1 MVKKINRRKK
11 DLYWHK
17 TAEICLEHEFK
28 PAMVAKV
35 IKDIFPQAEV
45 NGRHIGAYKRRLI
58 TEGLLD
64 IVDHPANRGRMTSL
78 EMIEYCRSKISSEDI
93 FIYTASVGSV
103 KRSLKCFEFKLEA
116 EVESNAELD
125 KVDIWISK
133 IKT

>member
-17 TAEICLEHEFK
+17 TAEICLEHEYK

-45 NGRHIGAYKRRLI
+45 NGRHIGAFKRRLI
-58 TEGLLD
+58 TEGILV
-64 IVDHPANRGRMTSL
+64 VDEFDNRGKLTSN